1 MKAMNTSRKAKRI
14 KAVVIASL
22 VLLPLAYVGSYFAVL
37 SLPPAIRL
45 PQWLS
50 ATHNEIHVA
59 YLDINGEWNRYPDYR
74 GLPEWLFAPIHSYD
88 RTHLRPGSWS
98 GTYPRNQ
105 ELSLDWLLGQA
116 SSAATPIPK

>member
-1 MKAMNTSRKAKRI
+1 MNTSHKAKRI
-14 KAVVIASL
+14 EAVVVASL

-45 PQWLS
+45 PQCLS
-50 ATHNEIHVA
+50 AAHKGIQCSYVA
-59 YLDINGEWNRYPDYR
+59 INGDWNRYPDYH

-105 ELSLDWLLGQA
+105 ELSFDWLQGQA
-116 SSAATPIPK
+116 SSTATPTPK